1 MDKTTRSPVAHSP
14 ARVILSVM
22 AMIFVAE
29 AFVMLM
35 FTLAGIDITLLEGL
49 LDALALSL
57 LIAPGMYWM
66 LFRPMVAQQQEIARS
81 RQWLKDITDHLPE
94 ALISIDRNG
103 IICSF
108 NPAAEAMFG
117 YAAGEIIG
125 QSVNLLMSE
134 EDAREHDAH
143 IRRYLETGESH
154 VLGRIREVEARRR
167 TGEMF
172 PAEIQVRELRSNDE
186 TYFIGMLRDISERR
200 REEIRQQR
208 IKERI
213 ERAQRLESL
222 GVLAGGIAHDF
233 NNILSS
239 MLGNTELLRLD
250 LGELDSEADECLRNI
265 ETGCNHAADLCRQML
280 AYAGKGRYVV
290 QSVNLTRLV
299 QEMEKLIR
307 VSVPRSVNV
316 VCDLSEDIPEIQADV
331 AQMEQVVLNLLTNA
345 AEAIG
350 EAKGEIRLTT
360 GVQQLEEAD
369 LREFEH
375 DAGMKPGRFVFLEV
389 EDNGCGIRPE
399 DMAHLFEPFFTTKFT
414 GRGLG
419 MSAILGILN
428 AHGGGIRIDSQVG
441 EGTRIRVVL
450 PVADVGEAEARPEQN
465 RGAPADWQ
473 GRGRVLIVDD
483 EQSIRCMA
491 CKMLSRMGFDAQVA
505 DGGEQALAYLK
516 DQGRSVSLVLL
527 DLTMPGMSGLE
538 VLKAIRRD
546 WPGIR
551 VILSTGYGEK
561 VLEDRFADCRPD
573 GFVPKPFRYQQLL
586 DTIYGL
592 MS

>member
-1 MDKTTRSPVAHSP
+1 
-14 ARVILSVM
+14 
-22 AMIFVAE
+22 
-29 AFVMLM
+29 
-35 FTLAGIDITLLEGL
+35 
-49 LDALALSL
+49 
-57 LIAPGMYWM
+57 
-66 LFRPMVAQQQEIARS
+66 
-81 RQWLKDITDHLPE
+81 
-94 ALISIDRNG
+94 
-103 IICSF
+103 
-108 NPAAEAMFG
+108 
-117 YAAGEIIG
+117 
-125 QSVNLLMSE
+125 
-134 EDAREHDAH
+134 
-143 IRRYLETGESH
+143 
-154 VLGRIREVEARRR
+154 
-167 TGEMF
+167 
-172 PAEIQVRELRSNDE
+172 
-186 TYFIGMLRDISERR
+186 
-200 REEIRQQR
+200 
-208 IKERI
+208 
-213 ERAQRLESL
+213 
-222 GVLAGGIAHDF
+222 
-233 NNILSS
+233 
-239 MLGNTELLRLD
+239 
-250 LGELDSEADECLRNI
+250 
-265 ETGCNHAADLCRQML
+265 
-280 AYAGKGRYVV
+280 
-290 QSVNLTRLV
+290 
-299 QEMEKLIR
+299 
-307 VSVPRSVNV
+307 
-316 VCDLSEDIPEIQADV
+316 
-331 AQMEQVVLNLLTNA
+331 
-345 AEAIG
+345 
-350 EAKGEIRLTT
+350 
-360 GVQQLEEAD
+360 
-369 LREFEH
+369 
-375 DAGMKPGRFVFLEV
+375 
-389 EDNGCGIRPE
+389 
-399 DMAHLFEPFFTTKFT
+399 MAHLFEPFFTTKFT

-441 EGTRIRVVL
+441 EGTRIRAVL